1 MNYAI
6 TKQTV
11 TVVHDG
17 KSYTVPDTSP
27 NFRLLR
33 AALLAEDFVLALSF
47 LDVKRSIENWASSDG
62 AFKVKDNNIT
72 FKGEVVHD
80 VIAAKIIE
88 MLKDG
93 ENATPLLKFYE
104 KLSKNPSHR
113 SVTQL
118 WKFLEHCNIP
128 LTPDGCFLAYKGVT
142 TEYLDCHSRTV
153 DNHVGCKPEM
163 DRNKIS
169 DDPNEACHVGLHVG
183 ALEYAKSFGPQVV
196 ICKVDPENVVC
207 IPYDASHMKMRVCKY
222 EVVGDFAAPLTAS
235 VNRDFEPQHPGD
247 DEFDDGQD
255 EDYENDDC
263 CDCPACTGCDWDDD
277 VDEDNDYSYQDMN
290 LDDLRK
296 YAVHEVGLTGVYRMT
311 KSELLNEVKTELG
324 HE

>member
-47 LDVKRSIENWASSDG
+47 LDVKKSIENWASSDG
-62 AFKVKDNNIT
+62 LFKVKDNNIT
-72 FKGEVVHD
+72 FKGEVVED
-80 VIAAKIIE
+80 VIANKIIE

-104 KLSKNPSHR
+104 RLSKNPSHR
-113 SVTQL
+113 SVSQL

-128 LTPDGCFLAYKGVT
+128 LTADGCFLAYKGVT
-142 TEYLDCHSRTV
+142 TDYLDCHSRTV
-153 DNHVGCKPEM
+153 DNHVGQKPVV
-163 DRNKIS
+163 DRNKVS
-169 DDPNEACHVGLHVG
+169 DDPDHACHFGLHVG
-183 ALEYAKSFGPQVV
+183 ALAYASSFGPVVV

-207 IPYDASHMKMRVCKY
+207 VPYDSSHMKMRVCTY
-222 EVVGDFAAPLTAS
+222 EVVGEFTAPLS
-235 VNRDFEPQHPGD
+235 SSINRDYDIAEADEDLD
-247 DEFDDGQD
+247 DE
-255 EDYENDDC
+255 YDDC
-263 CDCPACTGCDWDDD
+263 ECDCSSCTSCDWDDND
-277 VDEDNDYSYQDMN
+277 TEDEMEEDYSYEDMN
-290 LDDLRK
+290 LSDLRK
-296 YAVHEVGLTGVYRMT
+296 YAVHTVGLVGTYNQRKEDILADI
-311 KSELLNEVKTELG
+311 KSALG
-324 HE
+324 HN